1 MKWTEGKKRDFP
13 KITKQNMEMDWKEK
27 KASQRKKIIH
37 GMDREREKA
46 RERSK
51 EKGCWNWG
59 RTITL
64 RTPSQFPVWAGEA
77 WRDGQHSWKKN
88 ELCNA
93 RIIADWALGN
103 TSTDHLGIK
112 FLFKV
117 SCIFKVF
124 KVWQNRFL
132 AFILSDKIWHSFV
145 YLSMFNCR
153 SNPRIVI
160 SSVRIFYCVHFVLF
174 CIIPPSSSQQGHL
187 AST

>member
-1 MKWTEGKKRDFP
+1 MGWTEKER
-13 KITKQNMEMDWKEK
+13 KQ
-27 KASQRKKIIH
+27 
-37 GMDREREKA
+37 G
-46 RERSK
+46 RSK